1 MEIKYD
7 KIVSEGKQ
15 LRAIVMIHGWQG
27 NKDSF
32 KSISK
37 LLKIDNTTW
46 FFPEAPYSYNGNDL
60 KKTWTYEK
68 YPGVWEIEEPKE
80 KLKYTLVTQIEFT
93 SIQL

>member
-7 KIVSEGKQ
+7 KIVSEGEQ

-37 LLKIDNTTW
+37 LLKLSNTTW
-46 FFPEAPYSYNGNDL
+46 FFPEAPYSINDDTQ
-60 KKTWTYEK
+60 KKNMD
-68 YPGVWEIEEPKE
+68 
-80 KLKYTLVTQIEFT
+80 L
-93 SIQL
+93 